1 MENIAEKT
9 KEIIANKLS
18 IDADAI
24 TPDKSFVNDL
34 GADSLDTVEIIM
46 ELENNF
52 GISIAEADAE
62 KIKTVGDAITY
73 LENTFNK
80 TA

>member
-18 IDADAI
+18 IDVDAI

-62 KIKTVGDAITY
+62 KIKTVGDAISY
-73 LENTFNK
+73 LENALNK

>member
-18 IDADAI
+18 IDVDAV

-52 GISIAEADAE
+52 GISIAENDAE

-73 LENTFNK
+73 LENALNK

>member
-18 IDADAI
+18 IDVDAI

-73 LENTFNK
+73 LENALNK